1 MAIGSLSSLGLG
13 SKVLNYDVIDK
24 LKDAD
29 EKALIAPLD
38 KKMEQN
44 VEKQKALVEIKTLLS
59 ALKGPVKTLSDYSTY
74 ISRKSNVTGDALSAS
89 VGAGVP
95 IQDIKVDVQNLAQ
108 GDINELGA
116 KFSSRDDIFSQ
127 VDTTLKFYTQNKDY
141 AVDIKAGMTL
151 GDVAQSITDATNGE
165 VMGIVMKT
173 GGNDPYQLMV
183 NTKNTGEDNRIY
195 FGSHLQSTLTNKNA
209 LSLGVDGSGK
219 SEVSLNLKGA
229 DGNMHEVPIMLELPE
244 SASIKQKNT
253 AIQKAMEQALEND
266 PNFKDLIANG
276 DISIDTLHGG
286 DSLIINDRRGG
297 NIEVK
302 GSKAKELGFLQTTT
316 QESDLLKS
324 SRTIKE
330 GKLEGVVS
338 LNGQKLDLS
347 ALTKE
352 SNTSE
357 ENTDAIIQAIN
368 SKEGLNAFKNAEGKL
383 VINSKTGMLTIKG
396 EDASGKASL
405 KDLGL
410 NAGMVQ
416 SYEASQNTLFMS
428 KNLQKASDSEFT
440 YNGVSITRPTNE
452 VNDVISGVN
461 ITLEQTT
468 EPNKPAIISVSR
480 DNQAIIDSLKEFVK
494 AYNELIPK
502 LDEDTRYDADTK
514 IAGIFNG
521 VGDIRTIR
529 SSLNNVFSY
538 SVHTDNG
545 VESLMKYGLSLDDKG
560 VMSLDEAKLSSA
572 LNSNPKATQDFFYGS
587 DSKDMGGREIH
598 QEGIFSKFNQV
609 IANLIDGGNAKLKI
623 YEDSLDRD
631 AKSLTKDKENAQ
643 ELLKTR
649 YNIMAER
656 FAAYDSQIS
665 KANQKF
671 NSVQMMIDQAAAK
684 KN

>member
-89 VGAGVP
+89 VGVGVP

-141 AVDIKAGMTL
+141 AVNIKAGMTL

-183 NTKNTGEDNRIY
+183 NTKNTGEDNRVY

-209 LSLGVDGSGK
+209 LSLGLDGAGK
-219 SEVSLNLKGA
+219 SELSLNLKGA
-229 DGNMHEVPIMLELPE
+229 DGSMHEVPIMLELPE

-266 PNFKDLIANG
+266 PNFKNLIANG

-286 DSLIINDRRGG
+286 ESLIINDRRGG

-368 SKEGLNAFKNAEGKL
+368 AKEGLSAFKNAEGKL

-396 EDASGKASL
+396 EDALGKASL

-428 KNLQKASDSEFT
+428 KNLQKASDSAFT

-480 DNQAIIDSLKEFVK
+480 DNQAIIDSLTEFVK

-521 VGDIRTIR
+521 VGDIRAIR

>member
-209 LSLGVDGSGK
+209 LSLGLDGSGK
-219 SEVSLNLKGA
+219 SELSLNLKGA

-253 AIQKAMEQALEND
+253 AIQKAIEQALEND

-286 DSLIINDRRGG
+286 ESLIINDRRGG
-297 NIEVK
+297 NIEIK

-330 GKLEGVVS
+330 GKLEGVIS
-338 LNGQKLDLS
+338 LNGQKLDLK

-368 SKEGLNAFKNAEGKL
+368 AKEGLNAFKNAEGKL

-396 EDASGKASL
+396 EDALGKASL

-452 VNDVISGVN
+452 INDVINGVN

>member
-253 AIQKAMEQALEND
+253 AIQKAIEQALEND

-286 DSLIINDRRGG
+286 ESLIINDRRGG
-297 NIEVK
+297 NIEIK

-338 LNGQKLDLS
+338 LNGQKLDLK

-368 SKEGLNAFKNAEGKL
+368 AKEGLNAFKNAEGKL

-396 EDASGKASL
+396 EDALGKNSL

-410 NAGMVQ
+410 SAGMVQ
-416 SYEASQNTLFMS
+416 SYEASQGTLFMS

-452 VNDVISGVN
+452 VNDVINGVN

>member
-59 ALKGPVKTLSDYSTY
+59 SLKGPVKTLSDYSTY

-165 VMGIVMKT
+165 VMGIVMKI

-253 AIQKAMEQALEND
+253 AIQKAIEQALEND

-286 DSLIINDRRGG
+286 ESLIINDRRGG
-297 NIEVK
+297 NIEIK

-330 GKLEGVVS
+330 GKLEGVIS
-338 LNGQKLDLS
+338 LNGQKLDLK

-352 SNTSE
+352 GNTSE

-368 SKEGLNAFKNAEGKL
+368 AKEGLSAFKNAEGKL

-396 EDASGKASL
+396 EDALGKASL

-410 NAGMVQ
+410 SAGMVQ
-416 SYEASQNTLFMS
+416 SYEASQDTLFRA

-480 DNQAIIDSLKEFVK
+480 DNQAIIDSLTEFVK

>member
-116 KFSSRDDIFSQ
+116 KFSSRNDIFSQ

-183 NTKNTGEDNRIY
+183 NTKNTGEDNRVY

-253 AIQKAMEQALEND
+253 AIQKAIEQALEND

-286 DSLIINDRRGG
+286 ESLIINDRRGG
-297 NIEVK
+297 NIEIK
-302 GSKAKELGFLQTTT
+302 GSKAKELGFLQTAT

-330 GKLEGVVS
+330 GKLEGVIS
-338 LNGQKLDLS
+338 LNGQKLDLK

-352 SNTSE
+352 GNTSE

-368 SKEGLNAFKNAEGKL
+368 AKEGLNAFKNAEGKL

-396 EDASGKASL
+396 EDALGKNSL

-410 NAGMVQ
+410 SAGMVQ

-428 KNLQKASDSEFT
+428 KNLQKASDSQFT

-521 VGDIRTIR
+521 VGDIRAIR

>member
-59 ALKGPVKTLSDYSTY
+59 SLKGPVKTLSDYSTY

-141 AVDIKAGMTL
+141 TVAIKAGMTL

-209 LSLGVDGSGK
+209 LSLGVDGSTK

-286 DSLIINDRRGG
+286 ESLIINDRRGG

-352 SNTSE
+352 NNTSE
-357 ENTDAIIQAIN
+357 ENTDAIVQAIN

-396 EDASGKASL
+396 ENALGKASL

-428 KNLQKASDSEFT
+428 KNLQKASDSAFT

-480 DNQAIIDSLKEFVK
+480 DNQAIIDSLTEFVK

-521 VGDIRTIR
+521 VGDIRAIR

>member
-59 ALKGPVKTLSDYSTY
+59 SLKGPVKTLSDYSTY

-183 NTKNTGEDNRIY
+183 NTKNTGEDNRVY

-209 LSLGVDGSGK
+209 LSLGLDGSGK

-253 AIQKAMEQALEND
+253 AIQKAIEQALEND

-286 DSLIINDRRGG
+286 ESLIINDRRGG
-297 NIEVK
+297 NIEIK

-330 GKLEGVVS
+330 GKLEGVIS
-338 LNGQKLDLS
+338 LNGQKLDLK

-352 SNTSE
+352 GNTSE

-368 SKEGLNAFKNAEGKL
+368 AKEGLNAFKNAEGKL

-396 EDASGKASL
+396 EDALGKDSL

-410 NAGMVQ
+410 NAGIMQ
-416 SYEASQNTLFMS
+416 SYEASQDTLFKS
-428 KNLQKASDSEFT
+428 KNLQKASDSQFT

-480 DNQAIIDSLKEFVK
+480 DNQAIMDSLKEFVK

>member
-116 KFSSRDDIFSQ
+116 KFSSRDDTFSQ

-229 DGNMHEVPIMLELPE
+229 DGNMHEVPIVLELPE

-253 AIQKAMEQALEND
+253 AIQKAIEQALEND
-266 PNFKDLIANG
+266 PNFKVLIANG

-286 DSLIINDRRGG
+286 ESLIINDRRGG
-297 NIEVK
+297 NIEIK
-302 GSKAKELGFLQTTT
+302 GSKAKELGFLQTAT

-330 GKLEGVVS
+330 GKLEGVIS
-338 LNGQKLDLS
+338 LNGQKLDLK

-352 SNTSE
+352 GNTSE

-368 SKEGLNAFKNAEGKL
+368 AKEGLNAFKNAEGKL

-396 EDASGKASL
+396 EDALGKASL

-416 SYEASQNTLFMS
+416 SYEASQGTLFMS
-428 KNLQKASDSEFT
+428 KNLQKASDSAFT

-480 DNQAIIDSLKEFVK
+480 DNQAIIDSLTEFVK

-521 VGDIRTIR
+521 VGDIRAIR

-560 VMSLDEAKLSSA
+560 VMSLDEAKLSSV

>member
-183 NTKNTGEDNRIY
+183 NTKNTGEDNRVY

-229 DGNMHEVPIMLELPE
+229 DGNMHEIPIMLELPE
-244 SASIKQKNT
+244 STSIKQKNT
-253 AIQKAMEQALEND
+253 AIQKAIEQALEND

-286 DSLIINDRRGG
+286 ESLIINDRRGG
-297 NIEVK
+297 NIEIK

-330 GKLEGVVS
+330 GKLEGVIS
-338 LNGQKLDLS
+338 LNGQKLDLK

-352 SNTSE
+352 GNTSE

-368 SKEGLNAFKNAEGKL
+368 AKEGLNAFKNAEGKL

-396 EDASGKASL
+396 EDALGKNSL

-416 SYEASQNTLFMS
+416 SYEASQDTLFMS

-452 VNDVISGVN
+452 VNDVINGVN

-521 VGDIRTIR
+521 VGDIRAIR

>member
-183 NTKNTGEDNRIY
+183 NTKNTGEDNRVY

-209 LSLGVDGSGK
+209 LSLGLDGSGK
-219 SEVSLNLKGA
+219 SELSLNLKGA
-229 DGNMHEVPIMLELPE
+229 DGNMHEVPIMLELHE

-253 AIQKAMEQALEND
+253 AIQKAIQQALEND

-286 DSLIINDRRGG
+286 ESLIINDRRGG
-297 NIEVK
+297 NIEIK

-330 GKLEGVVS
+330 GKLEGVIS
-338 LNGQKLDLS
+338 LNGQKLDLK

-352 SNTSE
+352 GNTSE

-368 SKEGLNAFKNAEGKL
+368 AKEGLNAFKNAEGKL
-383 VINSKTGMLTIKG
+383 VINSKTGMLTIKD
-396 EDASGKASL
+396 EDALGKNSL

-410 NAGMVQ
+410 SAGIMQ
-416 SYEASQNTLFMS
+416 SYEASQDTLFMS
-428 KNLQKASDSEFT
+428 KNLQKASDSQFT

-452 VNDVISGVN
+452 VNDVINGVN

-521 VGDIRTIR
+521 VGDIRAIR

-560 VMSLDEAKLSSA
+560 VMSLDEAKLSST

>member
-141 AVDIKAGMTL
+141 AVNIKAGMTL

-219 SEVSLNLKGA
+219 SELSLNLKGA

-253 AIQKAMEQALEND
+253 AIQKAIEQALEND

-286 DSLIINDRRGG
+286 ESLIINDRRGG

-302 GSKAKELGFLQTTT
+302 GSKAKELGFLQTAT

-330 GKLEGVVS
+330 GKLEGVIS
-338 LNGQKLDLS
+338 LNGQKLDLK

-352 SNTSE
+352 GNTSE

-368 SKEGLNAFKNAEGKL
+368 AKEGLNAFKNAEGKL

-396 EDASGKASL
+396 EDALGKNSL

-410 NAGMVQ
+410 SAGMVQ

-452 VNDVISGVN
+452 VNDVINGVN

-521 VGDIRTIR
+521 VGDIRAIR

>member
-141 AVDIKAGMTL
+141 AVNIKAGMTL

-209 LSLGVDGSGK
+209 LSLGLDGSGK

-229 DGNMHEVPIMLELPE
+229 DGNMHEVPIVLELPE

-253 AIQKAMEQALEND
+253 AIQKAIDQALEND

-286 DSLIINDRRGG
+286 ESLIINDRRGG
-297 NIEVK
+297 NIEIK
-302 GSKAKELGFLQTTT
+302 GSKAKELGFLQTAT

-330 GKLEGVVS
+330 GKLEGVIS
-338 LNGQKLDLS
+338 LNGQKLDLK

-368 SKEGLNAFKNAEGKL
+368 AKEGLNAFKNAEGKL

-396 EDASGKASL
+396 EDALGKASL

-416 SYEASQNTLFMS
+416 SYEASQDTLFMS

-452 VNDVISGVN
+452 VNDVINGVN

>member
-116 KFSSRDDIFSQ
+116 KFSSRDDVFSQ

-219 SEVSLNLKGA
+219 SELSLNLKGA
-229 DGNMHEVPIMLELPE
+229 DGNMHEVPITLELPE

-253 AIQKAMEQALEND
+253 AIQKAIEQALEND

-297 NIEVK
+297 NIEIK

-330 GKLEGVVS
+330 GKLEGVIS
-338 LNGQKLDLS
+338 LNGQKLDLK

-352 SNTSE
+352 GNTSE

-368 SKEGLNAFKNAEGKL
+368 SKEGLSAFKNAEGKL
-383 VINSKTGMLTIKG
+383 VINSKTGILTIKG
-396 EDASGKASL
+396 EDALGKNSL

-416 SYEASQNTLFMS
+416 SYEASQGTLFMS
-428 KNLQKASDSEFT
+428 KNLQKASDSAFT

-521 VGDIRTIR
+521 VGDIRAIR

-560 VMSLDEAKLSSA
+560 VMSLDEAKLSST

>member
-127 VDTTLKFYTQNKDY
+127 VDTTLKFYTQSKDY

-209 LSLGVDGSGK
+209 LFLGVDGSGK

-253 AIQKAMEQALEND
+253 AIQKAIEQALEND

-286 DSLIINDRRGG
+286 ESLIINDRRGG
-297 NIEVK
+297 NIEIK
-302 GSKAKELGFLQTTT
+302 GSKAKELGFLQTAT

-330 GKLEGVVS
+330 GKLEGVIS
-338 LNGQKLDLS
+338 LNGQKLDLK

-383 VINSKTGMLTIKG
+383 VINSKTGILTIKG
-396 EDASGKASL
+396 EDALGKNSL

-452 VNDVISGVN
+452 VNDVINGVN

-468 EPNKPAIISVSR
+468 EPNKPTIISVSR
-480 DNQAIIDSLKEFVK
+480 DNQAIIDSLTEFVK

-521 VGDIRTIR
+521 VGDIRAIR

-560 VMSLDEAKLSSA
+560 VMSLDETKLSSA

>member
-183 NTKNTGEDNRIY
+183 NTKNTGEDNRVY

-253 AIQKAMEQALEND
+253 AIQKAIEQALEND

-286 DSLIINDRRGG
+286 ESLIINDRRGG

-330 GKLEGVVS
+330 GKLEGVIS
-338 LNGQKLDLS
+338 LNGQKLDLK

-352 SNTSE
+352 GNTSE

-416 SYEASQNTLFMS
+416 SYEASQDTLFKS

-452 VNDVISGVN
+452 VNDVINGVN

>member
-59 ALKGPVKTLSDYSTY
+59 SLKGPVKTLSDYSTY

-95 IQDIKVDVQNLAQ
+95 IQDIKVDVQSLAQ

-253 AIQKAMEQALEND
+253 AIQKAIEQALEND

-286 DSLIINDRRGG
+286 ESLIINDRRGG
-297 NIEVK
+297 NIEIK

-330 GKLEGVVS
+330 GKLEGVIS
-338 LNGQKLDLS
+338 LNGQKLDLK

-352 SNTSE
+352 SNASE

-368 SKEGLNAFKNAEGKL
+368 SKEGLSAFKNAEGKL

-396 EDASGKASL
+396 EDALGKASL

-410 NAGMVQ
+410 SAGMVQ

-452 VNDVISGVN
+452 VNDVINGVN

-521 VGDIRTIR
+521 VGDIRAIR

>member
-59 ALKGPVKTLSDYSTY
+59 SLKGPVKTLSDYSTY

-141 AVDIKAGMTL
+141 TVAIKAGMTL

-209 LSLGVDGSGK
+209 LSLGVDGSAK

-253 AIQKAMEQALEND
+253 AIQKAIEQALEND

-297 NIEVK
+297 NIEIK

-330 GKLEGVVS
+330 GKLEGAIS

-396 EDASGKASL
+396 EDALGKASL

-428 KNLQKASDSEFT
+428 KNLQKASDSAFT

-480 DNQAIIDSLKEFVK
+480 DNQAIIDSLTEFVK

-521 VGDIRTIR
+521 VGDIRAIR

>member
-141 AVDIKAGMTL
+141 AVNIKAGMTL

-173 GGNDPYQLMV
+173 GGNDPYQLMA
-183 NTKNTGEDNRIY
+183 NTKNTGEDNRVY

-209 LSLGVDGSGK
+209 LSLGLDGSGK

-253 AIQKAMEQALEND
+253 AIQKAIEQALEND

-286 DSLIINDRRGG
+286 ESLIINDRRGG
-297 NIEVK
+297 NIEIK

-330 GKLEGVVS
+330 GKLEGVIS
-338 LNGQKLDLS
+338 LNGQKLDLK

-352 SNTSE
+352 GNTSE
-357 ENTDAIIQAIN
+357 ENTDAIVQAIN
-368 SKEGLNAFKNAEGKL
+368 SKEGLSAFKNAEGKL

-396 EDASGKASL
+396 EDALGKASL

-416 SYEASQNTLFMS
+416 SYEASQDTLFMS

-452 VNDVISGVN
+452 VNDVINGVN

-468 EPNKPAIISVSR
+468 EPNKPAIISVGR

>member
-209 LSLGVDGSGK
+209 LSLGIDGSGK

-229 DGNMHEVPIMLELPE
+229 DGNMHEVPIMLEFPE

-253 AIQKAMEQALEND
+253 AIQKAIEQALEND

-286 DSLIINDRRGG
+286 ESLIINDRRGG
-297 NIEVK
+297 HIEIK
-302 GSKAKELGFLQTTT
+302 GSKAKELGFSQTTT

-330 GKLEGVVS
+330 GKLEGVIS
-338 LNGQKLDLS
+338 LNGQKLDLK

-352 SNTSE
+352 GNTSE
-357 ENTDAIIQAIN
+357 ENTDAIVQAIN

-396 EDASGKASL
+396 EDALGKASL

-521 VGDIRTIR
+521 VGDIRAIR

>member
-59 ALKGPVKTLSDYSTY
+59 ALKGPVKTLSDHSTY

-141 AVDIKAGMTL
+141 AVNIKAGMTL

-229 DGNMHEVPIMLELPE
+229 DGNMHEVPIILELPE

-286 DSLIINDRRGG
+286 ESLIINDRRGG
-297 NIEVK
+297 NIEIK

-338 LNGQKLDLS
+338 LNGQKLDLK

-368 SKEGLNAFKNAEGKL
+368 AKEGLSAFKNAEGKL

-396 EDASGKASL
+396 EDALGKNSL

-410 NAGMVQ
+410 SAGMVQ

-521 VGDIRTIR
+521 VGDIRAIR

>member
-59 ALKGPVKTLSDYSTY
+59 SLKGPVKTLSDYSTY

-244 SASIKQKNT
+244 STSIKQKNT

-286 DSLIINDRRGG
+286 ESLIINDRRGG
-297 NIEVK
+297 NIEIK
-302 GSKAKELGFLQTTT
+302 GSKAKELGFLQTAT

-338 LNGQKLDLS
+338 LNGQKLDLK

-396 EDASGKASL
+396 EDALGKNSL

-416 SYEASQNTLFMS
+416 SYEASQDTLFMS

-452 VNDVISGVN
+452 VNDVINGVN

-609 IANLIDGGNAKLKI
+609 IANLIDGGNSKLKI

>member
-141 AVDIKAGMTL
+141 AVNIKAGMTL

-209 LSLGVDGSGK
+209 LSLGVDGNGK

-229 DGNMHEVPIMLELPE
+229 DGSMHEVPIMLELPE

-286 DSLIINDRRGG
+286 ESLIINDRRGG
-297 NIEVK
+297 NIEIK
-302 GSKAKELGFLQTTT
+302 GNKAKELGFLQTAT

-330 GKLEGVVS
+330 GKLEGVIS
-338 LNGQKLDLS
+338 LNGQKLDLK

-352 SNTSE
+352 GNTSE

-368 SKEGLNAFKNAEGKL
+368 SKEGLSAFKNAEGKL

-396 EDASGKASL
+396 EDALGKNSL

-410 NAGMVQ
+410 SAGMVQ
-416 SYEASQNTLFMS
+416 SYEASQDTLFKS
-428 KNLQKASDSEFT
+428 KNLQKAGDSQFT

-452 VNDVISGVN
+452 VNDVINGVN

-480 DNQAIIDSLKEFVK
+480 DNQAIIDSLTEFVK

>member
-141 AVDIKAGMTL
+141 AVNIKAGMTL

-229 DGNMHEVPIMLELPE
+229 DGNMHEVPIVLELPE

-253 AIQKAMEQALEND
+253 AIQKAIEQALEND

-286 DSLIINDRRGG
+286 ESLIINDRRGG
-297 NIEVK
+297 NIEIK
-302 GSKAKELGFLQTTT
+302 GSKAKELGFLQTAT

-330 GKLEGVVS
+330 GKLEGVIS
-338 LNGQKLDLS
+338 LNGQKLDLK

-352 SNTSE
+352 GNTSE

-368 SKEGLNAFKNAEGKL
+368 AKESLSAFKNAEGKL

-396 EDASGKASL
+396 EDALGKDSL

-410 NAGMVQ
+410 SAGMVQ

-452 VNDVISGVN
+452 VNDVINGVN

-521 VGDIRTIR
+521 VGDIRAIR

>member
-141 AVDIKAGMTL
+141 AVNIKAGMTL

-183 NTKNTGEDNRIY
+183 NTKNTGEDNRVY

-219 SEVSLNLKGA
+219 SELSLNLKGA

-286 DSLIINDRRGG
+286 ESLIINDRRGG
-297 NIEVK
+297 NIEIK

-330 GKLEGVVS
+330 GKLEGVIS

-396 EDASGKASL
+396 EDALGKASL

-410 NAGMVQ
+410 SAGMVQ

-428 KNLQKASDSEFT
+428 KNLQKASDSVFT

>member
-141 AVDIKAGMTL
+141 AVNIKAGMTL

-183 NTKNTGEDNRIY
+183 NTKNTGEDNRVY

-253 AIQKAMEQALEND
+253 AIQKAIEQALEND
-266 PNFKDLIANG
+266 PNFKDLIANR
-276 DISIDTLHGG
+276 DISIDTIHGG

-330 GKLEGVVS
+330 GKLEGVIS
-338 LNGQKLDLS
+338 LNGQKLDLK

-396 EDASGKASL
+396 EDALGKTSL

-410 NAGMVQ
+410 SAGMVQ
-416 SYEASQNTLFMS
+416 SYEASQDTLFMS

>member
-59 ALKGPVKTLSDYSTY
+59 SLKGPVKTLSDYSTY

-141 AVDIKAGMTL
+141 AVNIKAGMTL

-183 NTKNTGEDNRIY
+183 NTKNTGEDNRVY

-253 AIQKAMEQALEND
+253 AIQKAIEQALEND

-286 DSLIINDRRGG
+286 ESLIINDRRGG
-297 NIEVK
+297 NIEIK

-330 GKLEGVVS
+330 GKLEGVIS
-338 LNGQKLDLS
+338 LNGQKLDLK

-368 SKEGLNAFKNAEGKL
+368 AKESLNAFKNAEGKL

-396 EDASGKASL
+396 EDALGKASL

-410 NAGMVQ
+410 SAGMVQ
-416 SYEASQNTLFMS
+416 SYEASQDTLFRA

-521 VGDIRTIR
+521 VGDIRAIR

>member
-183 NTKNTGEDNRIY
+183 NTKNTGEDNRVY

-253 AIQKAMEQALEND
+253 AIQKAIEQALEND

-286 DSLIINDRRGG
+286 ESLIINDRRGG
-297 NIEVK
+297 NIEIK
-302 GSKAKELGFLQTTT
+302 GSKAKELGFLQTAT

-330 GKLEGVVS
+330 GKLEGVIS
-338 LNGQKLDLS
+338 LNGQKLDLK

-357 ENTDAIIQAIN
+357 QNTDAIIQAIN

-396 EDASGKASL
+396 EDALGKNSL

-410 NAGMVQ
+410 SAGIMQ

-452 VNDVISGVN
+452 VNDVINGVN

-521 VGDIRTIR
+521 VGDIRAIR

>member
-59 ALKGPVKTLSDYSTY
+59 SLKGPVKTLSDYSTY

-286 DSLIINDRRGG
+286 ESLIINDRRGG
-297 NIEVK
+297 NIEIK

-330 GKLEGVVS
+330 GKLEGVFS

-368 SKEGLNAFKNAEGKL
+368 SKEGLSAFKNAEGKL

-396 EDASGKASL
+396 EDALGKASL

-410 NAGMVQ
+410 SAGMVQ

-428 KNLQKASDSEFT
+428 KNLQKASDSAFT

-480 DNQAIIDSLKEFVK
+480 DNQAIIDSLTEFVK

-521 VGDIRTIR
+521 VGDIRSIR

>member
-59 ALKGPVKTLSDYSTY
+59 SLKGPVKTLSDYSTY

-229 DGNMHEVPIMLELPE
+229 DGNMYEVPIMLELPK

-286 DSLIINDRRGG
+286 ESLIINDRRGG
-297 NIEVK
+297 NIEIK

-338 LNGQKLDLS
+338 LNGQKLDLK

-396 EDASGKASL
+396 EDALGKASL

-410 NAGMVQ
+410 SAGMVQ

-428 KNLQKASDSEFT
+428 KNLQKASDSAFT

-480 DNQAIIDSLKEFVK
+480 DNQAIIDSLTEFVK

-521 VGDIRTIR
+521 VGDIRAIR

>member
-59 ALKGPVKTLSDYSTY
+59 SLKGPVKTLSDYSTY

-286 DSLIINDRRGG
+286 ESLIINDRRGG
-297 NIEVK
+297 NIEIK
-302 GSKAKELGFLQTTT
+302 GSKAKELGFLQTAT

-330 GKLEGVVS
+330 GKLEGVIS
-338 LNGQKLDLS
+338 LNGQKLDLK

-352 SNTSE
+352 GNTSE

-396 EDASGKASL
+396 EDALGKASL

-410 NAGMVQ
+410 SAGMVQ

-428 KNLQKASDSEFT
+428 KNLQKAGDSEFT

-480 DNQAIIDSLKEFVK
+480 DNQAIIDSLTEFVK

-521 VGDIRTIR
+521 VGDIRAIR

>member
-29 EKALIAPLD
+29 ENALIAPLD

-127 VDTTLKFYTQNKDY
+127 VDTTLKFYVQNKDY
-141 AVDIKAGMTL
+141 AVNIKAGMTL

-183 NTKNTGEDNRIY
+183 NTKNTGGDNRIY

-302 GSKAKELGFLQTTT
+302 GSKAKELGFLQTAT

-330 GKLEGVVS
+330 GKLEGVIS
-338 LNGQKLDLS
+338 LNGQKLDLK

-352 SNTSE
+352 GNTSE

-368 SKEGLNAFKNAEGKL
+368 AKEGLSAFKNAEGKL

-396 EDASGKASL
+396 EDALGKASL

-410 NAGMVQ
+410 SAGMVQ
-416 SYEASQNTLFMS
+416 SYEASQDTLFRA

-452 VNDVISGVN
+452 VNDVINGVN

-480 DNQAIIDSLKEFVK
+480 DNQTIIDSLKEFVK

-521 VGDIRTIR
+521 VGDIRAIR

>member
-229 DGNMHEVPIMLELPE
+229 DGNMHDVPIMLELPE

-253 AIQKAMEQALEND
+253 AIQKAIEQALEND

-286 DSLIINDRRGG
+286 ESLIINDRRGG
-297 NIEVK
+297 NIEIK
-302 GSKAKELGFLQTTT
+302 GNKAKELGFLQTAT

-330 GKLEGVVS
+330 GKLEGVIS
-338 LNGQKLDLS
+338 LNGQKLDLK

-368 SKEGLNAFKNAEGKL
+368 AKEGLNAFKNAEGKL

-396 EDASGKASL
+396 EDALGKASL

-452 VNDVISGVN
+452 VNDVINGVN

-468 EPNKPAIISVSR
+468 EPNKPAIVSVSR

>member
-368 SKEGLNAFKNAEGKL
+368 AKEGLSAFKNAEGKL

-396 EDASGKASL
+396 EDALGKASL

-416 SYEASQNTLFMS
+416 SYEASQDTLFMS

-452 VNDVISGVN
+452 VNDVINGVN

-468 EPNKPAIISVSR
+468 EPNKPAIISVGR

>member
-141 AVDIKAGMTL
+141 AVNIKAGMTL

-253 AIQKAMEQALEND
+253 AIQKAIEQALEND

-286 DSLIINDRRGG
+286 ESLIINDRRGG
-297 NIEVK
+297 NIEIK

-330 GKLEGVVS
+330 GKLEGVIS
-338 LNGQKLDLS
+338 LNGQKLDLK

-352 SNTSE
+352 GNTSE

-368 SKEGLNAFKNAEGKL
+368 SKEGLSAFKNAEGKL

-396 EDASGKASL
+396 EDALGKASL

-452 VNDVISGVN
+452 VNDVINGVN

>member
-59 ALKGPVKTLSDYSTY
+59 SLKGPVKTLSDYSTY

-141 AVDIKAGMTL
+141 AVNIKAGMTL

-219 SEVSLNLKGA
+219 SELSLNLKGA

-253 AIQKAMEQALEND
+253 AIQKAIEQALEND

-286 DSLIINDRRGG
+286 ESLIINDRRGG
-297 NIEVK
+297 NIEIK
-302 GSKAKELGFLQTTT
+302 GSKAKELGFLQTAT

-330 GKLEGVVS
+330 GKLEGVIS
-338 LNGQKLDLS
+338 LNGQKLDLK

-352 SNTSE
+352 GNTSE

-368 SKEGLNAFKNAEGKL
+368 AKEGLSALKNAEGKL

-396 EDASGKASL
+396 EDALGKNSL

-410 NAGMVQ
+410 SAGMVQ
-416 SYEASQNTLFMS
+416 SYEASQDTLFRA

-452 VNDVISGVN
+452 VNDVINGVN

>member
-59 ALKGPVKTLSDYSTY
+59 SLKGPVKTLSDYSTY

-141 AVDIKAGMTL
+141 AVSIKAGMTL

-253 AIQKAMEQALEND
+253 AIQKAIEQALEND

-286 DSLIINDRRGG
+286 ESLIINDRRGG

-396 EDASGKASL
+396 EDALGKDSL

-410 NAGMVQ
+410 SAGMVQ

-428 KNLQKASDSEFT
+428 KNLQKASDSAFT

-480 DNQAIIDSLKEFVK
+480 DNQAIIDSLSEFVK

-521 VGDIRTIR
+521 VGDIRAIR

-609 IANLIDGGNAKLKI
+609 IANLIDGGSAKLKI

>member
-183 NTKNTGEDNRIY
+183 NTKNTGEDNRVY

-286 DSLIINDRRGG
+286 ESLIINDRRGG
-297 NIEVK
+297 SIEIK

-324 SRTIKE
+324 SRTTKE
-330 GKLEGVVS
+330 GKLEGVIS
-338 LNGQKLDLS
+338 LNGQKLDLK

-368 SKEGLNAFKNAEGKL
+368 AKESLNAFKNAEGKL

-396 EDASGKASL
+396 EDALGKNSL

-480 DNQAIIDSLKEFVK
+480 DNQTIIDSLKEFVK

>member
-209 LSLGVDGSGK
+209 LSLGLDGSGK

-253 AIQKAMEQALEND
+253 AIQKAIEQALEND

-286 DSLIINDRRGG
+286 ESLIINDRRGG
-297 NIEVK
+297 NIEIK

-324 SRTIKE
+324 ARTIKE
-330 GKLEGVVS
+330 GKLEGVIS
-338 LNGQKLDLS
+338 LNGQKLDLK

-357 ENTDAIIQAIN
+357 ENTDAIVQAIN
-368 SKEGLNAFKNAEGKL
+368 AKEGLNAFKNAEGKL

-396 EDASGKASL
+396 EDALGKNSL

-480 DNQAIIDSLKEFVK
+480 DNQVIIDSLKEFVK

>member
-59 ALKGPVKTLSDYSTY
+59 SLKGPVKTLSDYSTY

-127 VDTTLKFYTQNKDY
+127 VDTTLKFYTQNKNY

-183 NTKNTGEDNRIY
+183 NTKNTGEDNRVY

-209 LSLGVDGSGK
+209 LSLGLDGSGK

-253 AIQKAMEQALEND
+253 AIQKAIEQALEND

-286 DSLIINDRRGG
+286 ESLIINDRRGG
-297 NIEVK
+297 NIEIK
-302 GSKAKELGFLQTTT
+302 GSKAKELGFLQTAT

-330 GKLEGVVS
+330 GKLEGVIS
-338 LNGQKLDLS
+338 LNGQKLDLK

-352 SNTSE
+352 GNTSE

-368 SKEGLNAFKNAEGKL
+368 AKEGLNAFKNAEGKL

-396 EDASGKASL
+396 EDALGKASL

-410 NAGMVQ
+410 SAGMVQ
-416 SYEASQNTLFMS
+416 SYEASQDTLFRA
-428 KNLQKASDSEFT
+428 KNLQKASDSQFT

-521 VGDIRTIR
+521 VGDIRAIR

>member
-29 EKALIAPLD
+29 EKVLIAPLD

-141 AVDIKAGMTL
+141 AVNIKAGMTL

-253 AIQKAMEQALEND
+253 AIQKAIEQALEND

-286 DSLIINDRRGG
+286 ESLIINDRRGG
-297 NIEVK
+297 NIEIK
-302 GSKAKELGFLQTTT
+302 GSKAKELGFLQTAT

-338 LNGQKLDLS
+338 LNGQKLDLK

-352 SNTSE
+352 GNTSE

-368 SKEGLNAFKNAEGKL
+368 AKEGLNAFKNAEGKL

-396 EDASGKASL
+396 EDALGKASL

-428 KNLQKASDSEFT
+428 KNLQKASDSAFT

-480 DNQAIIDSLKEFVK
+480 DNQTIIDSLKEFVK

-521 VGDIRTIR
+521 VGDIRAIR

-609 IANLIDGGNAKLKI
+609 IANLIDGGSAKLKI